1 MADGPGMITERPL
14 PEITSL
20 TAPFWSAARSHR
32 LVVQRCQACGAYRFP
47 PEFACS
53 ACGSPQATWVP
64 MSGRASLYSWTV
76 VYPPLLPYFSER
88 APWQVAAVEL
98 EEGPRMVTN
107 LIDVP
112 IDQYRIG
119 MPLEAAFEDM
129 SEEITLVVFR
139 RRLEEGTE
147 ESAGGSP
154 EEPGP

>member
-1 MADGPGMITERPL
+1 
-14 PEITSL
+14 
-20 TAPFWSAARSHR
+20 
-32 LVVQRCQACGAYRFP
+32 V
-47 PEFACS
+47 
-53 ACGSPQATWVP
+53 
-64 MSGRASLYSWTV
+64 SGRASLYSWTV
-76 VYPPLLPYFSER
+76 AHPPLLPYFQGR

-139 RRLEEGTE
+139 RPSEQ
-147 ESAGGSP
+147 
-154 EEPGP
+154 